1 MTEPTQRALLIAA
14 SVGFC
19 VLLSGAIGVMI
30 GDGSYGAAVMGSAL
44 FILIAASAWRIWQ
57 DR

>member
-1 MTEPTQRALLIAA
+1 MIEPTQRAVLIAA

-19 VLLSGAIGVMI
+19 LLFSGAIGALI
-30 GDGSYGAAVMGSAL
+30 GEGKHGAAVMGAAIT
-44 FILIAASAWRIWQ
+44 ILIAASAWRIWQ